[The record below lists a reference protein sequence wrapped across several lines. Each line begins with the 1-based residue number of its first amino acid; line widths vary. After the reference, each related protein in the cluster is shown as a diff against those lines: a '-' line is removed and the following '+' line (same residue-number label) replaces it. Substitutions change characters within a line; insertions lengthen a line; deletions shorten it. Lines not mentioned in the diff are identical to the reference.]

1 MRNQTFPT
9 LLAALFA
16 WTHLA
21 ATEARS
27 ARLPEGVATAV
38 PASDAAHASRAAQC
52 SYAYD
57 GLAFERADK
66 KQSYWK
72 VGVKVSNNSAHPV
85 NLEGMRYSL
94 LHQQDTLMSD
104 WKTSDRVV
112 KPGESATFQTV
123 LSLPNKVLKNLPK
136 HVLKDPK
143 ARFTLLGDAYQEERT
158 GLVRLPKVVQQT
170 IQVDMPKQ
178 MAKAR
183 KMFFRSLFSA

>member
-1 MRNQTFPT
+1 MRKLTLPT
-9 LLAALFA
+9 LLATLFA
-16 WTHLA
+16 SIHFS

-27 ARLPEGVATAV
+27 ST
-38 PASDAAHASRAAQC
+38 QC

-57 GLAFERADK
+57 GLAFDRADK

-72 VGVKVSNNSAHPV
+72 VGVKVSNRSASPV

-104 WKTSDRVV
+104 WKASDRVV
-112 KPGESATFQTV
+112 KPGESATFETV
-123 LSLPNKVLKNLPK
+123 ISLPNKVLKQLPK
-136 HVLKDPK
+136 SVLKDPK
-143 ARFTLLGDAYQEERT
+143 ARFTLVGDAYQEEKT
-158 GLVRLPKVVQQT
+158 GLVRLPRVVQQT

-183 KMFFRSLFSA
+183 RMFFRSLFSA